1 VAVKVQACYSAA
13 FLALQLICHLLDKR
27 LPLSR
32 AGRIQFRHAAIAVLL
47 ALTIVVSIDCMAD
60 AAAAA
65 ADLADD
71 CANTV
76 LYCTFYFALNAICFA
91 TYAYYS
97 LSAVAACDS
106 QVRAGPY
113 CCEIT

>member
-60 AAAAA
+60 AADAAC
-65 ADLADD
+65 ADD
-71 CANTV
+71 CAST
-76 LYCTFYFALNAICFA
+76 FALNAICFA
-91 TYAYYS
+91 TYAYYFPLCS
-97 LSAVAACDS
+97 GSV
-106 QVRAGPY
+106 
-113 CCEIT
+113 